1 MYWSLLLFLPA
12 CFALNMAP
20 GPNNLLA
27 MNNGRN
33 YGFNVAFIAGLGRIV
48 AFIIMITLA
57 ASGLAA
63 VLYAS
68 ETLFYTIKMLGAVYL
83 FWLAFKLW
91 CSSALHIAKKVANG
105 SGNKEL
111 IKQEFMLAA
120 GNPKAILIFT
130 SFLPQFVDVNRNVQ
144 QQFVTLGGLFLL
156 LEMVALSGYALF
168 GMYLSQ
174 WFTRPKTAGRFNKGC
189 AVLLSVSGVNL
200 LFSKS

>member
-1 MYWSLLLFLPA
+1 MYWPLLLFIPA

-33 YGFNVAFIAGLGRIV
+33 YGFNIAFLAGLGRIV
-48 AFIIMITLA
+48 AFVIMITLA

-68 ETLFYTIKMLGAVYL
+68 ETLFFTIKMLGAVYL

-91 CSSALHIAKKVANG
+91 RSSELRIATAANG
-105 SGNKEL
+105 ACNKEL

-130 SFLPQFVDVNRNVQ
+130 SFLPQFIDVNQDVR
-144 QQFVTLGGLFLL
+144 QQFVVLGSLFLL
-156 LEMVALSGYALF
+156 LEMVALSCYALF
-168 GMYLSQ
+168 GIYLSQ
-174 WFTRPKTAGRFNKGC
+174 WFTRPKTASRFNKGC
-189 AVLLSVSGVNL
+189 AVLLSLSGFNL